1 MQSLVTASATRQNR
15 FLHCLQVKK
24 PTVAFLFLNARNAR
38 KDVLIYDHD
47 QAREE
52 QYLGPGGRRY
62 RRYDLWGQ
70 ERQRGIHV
78 QRAMKRA
85 RPGAEEDKSPK

>member
-15 FLHCLQVKK
+15 FLHCLQVKRQ
-24 PTVAFLFLNARNAR
+24 TVAFLFLNARNAR

>member
-24 PTVAFLFLNARNAR
+24 QTVAFLFLNARNAR

-52 QYLGPGGRRY
+52 QL
-62 RRYDLWGQ
+62 
-70 ERQRGIHV
+70 GIHV